1 MCQKQDGSRGTVKV
15 SWKVLIF
22 GQVDFLDKSNILGK
36 VQLGCFCSPRPFV
49 IHKEFLSWYTIKYYV
64 MLCKGQLKHPTHST

>member
-36 VQLGCFCSPRPFV
+36 VQLDC
-49 IHKEFLSWYTIKYYV
+49 L
-64 MLCKGQLKHPTHST
+64 MLRATEAA